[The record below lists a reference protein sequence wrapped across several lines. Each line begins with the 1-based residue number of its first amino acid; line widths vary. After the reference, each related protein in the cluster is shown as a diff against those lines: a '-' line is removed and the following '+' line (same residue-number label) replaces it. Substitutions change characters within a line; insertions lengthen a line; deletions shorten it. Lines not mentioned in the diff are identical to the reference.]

1 MNNFKMLLP
10 VDSKLLLGNKR
21 IPITSL
27 TIKKD
32 DSIKKFK
39 IGLMDQKEVV
49 YEKDFASMTIDL
61 EAKKTNIFL
70 KIKEG
75 NKEILIS
82 GRKFLSDE
90 LLKEYLK
97 PLIV

>member
-10 VDSKLLLGNKR
+10 VDSKLLLGKKR

-32 DSIKKFK
+32 DNIKKFK
-39 IGLMDQKEVV
+39 IGLMDHKEVV
-49 YEKDFASMTIDL
+49 YENKFSSMTIDL
-61 EAKKTNIFL
+61 EAKKTNIYL

-82 GRKFLSDE
+82 GRKFLSDD